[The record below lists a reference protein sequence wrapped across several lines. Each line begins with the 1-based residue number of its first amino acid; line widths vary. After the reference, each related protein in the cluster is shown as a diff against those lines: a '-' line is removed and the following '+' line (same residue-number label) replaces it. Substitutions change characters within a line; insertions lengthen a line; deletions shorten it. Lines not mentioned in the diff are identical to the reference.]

1 MLNSRKELREM
12 PFSVPDGYFDRLNGR
27 ICAGTAHAEGR
38 TSLWH
43 RVAPYAAM
51 AAMFVLIALA
61 GQAVIHQQDP
71 DISNGTEED
80 SFFYTQIMPVGG
92 FEEIYDTGS
101 NGYIAA
107 SGLSD
112 EDIIEYL
119 IYSGLPVES
128 INAISHE

>member
-12 PFSVPDGYFDRLNGR
+12 PFSVPDGYFDRLNGK
-27 ICAGTAHAEGR
+27 ICADAAHAEGS
-38 TSLWH
+38 TPIWN

-61 GQAVIHQQDP
+61 GQAVIHQQERN
-71 DISNGTEED
+71 ISNEAEED
-80 SFFYTQIMPVGG
+80 SFFYTQIMPVSGL
-92 FEEIYDTGS
+92 EEIYETGD
-101 NGYIAA
+101 GYIAE

-112 EDIIEYL
+112 EDIVEYL